1 MSPRRTLVLG
11 AFCFNWQSSLQMDRR
26 ARGCEFD
33 YCIYFGRLQLML
45 RNPRVVPGDPRC
57 YAIVATRC
65 RHLVVAGPDES
76 HVHLGQRGV
85 RSSSIARR
93 HPAGKQPQPRSDCR

>member
-33 YCIYFGRLQLML
+33 YCIYFGRLWLML
-45 RNPRVVPGDPRC
+45 RNPRVVPGDPLVLRH
-57 YAIVATRC
+57 C
-65 RHLVVAGPDES
+65 RHGMPPS
-76 HVHLGQRGV
+76 GV
-85 RSSSIARR
+85 STNRAWT
-93 HPAGKQPQPRSDCR
+93 